1 VKQYMLNWQFLPE
14 GWGKRMIQISTW
26 QLYCLMMLFEI
37 GSTTVFGLGIDANE
51 DAWLA
56 ILTAMF
62 FGFLLIWLFTELH
75 RRYPDRNLIEIIQ
88 QNFGKWLAI
97 PLAMLYGLE
106 FFWIATLNFR
116 EFGEL
121 ISMILLPNI
130 PLAMILIIFMLT
142 VVYVLFLGCEVLAR
156 MGEIMFPIVVFFI
169 IATIFLISASGEVSL
184 HRLQPV
190 LGNGL
195 SQVYPRRH
203 ATLARQIIDNGGTL
217 VSEFPLITP
226 PLPAH
231 FPRRNR
237 IISGLSLGVLVIE
250 AALRCG
256 SLVTVR
262 CALEQGRDVFA
273 LPGPIGNPGSEG
285 PHWLIKQGAVP
296 VTSPEDIVEYWQNEL
311 AWLTDTSDSINNCAD
326 QPSVALPFPELLAN
340 VGDEVTPVDVVAER
354 AGQSVPVTVAQLLEL
369 ELAGWIAAVPGGYVR
384 LRRASHVRRTHVF
397 V

>member
-1 VKQYMLNWQFLPE
+1 MTPDEIWLRLMKVSSLYGDRMVEIAQRLCAAASVDREALHAVGMTAAQAKLFFRLDEHELDETRRWLEQPDHHLLRGDDPRYPLRLKAIADYPGALLVSGGLALLHSAQLAVIGSRSHSWY
-14 GWGKRMIQISTW
+14 GARWGK
-26 QLYCLMMLFEI
+26 LFSETLAHKGI
-37 GSTTVFGLGIDANE
+37 TITSGLALGIDGVAHRG
-51 DAWLA
+51 ALA
-56 ILTAMF
+56 A
-62 FGFLLIWLFTELH
+62 E
-75 RRYPDRNLIEIIQ
+75 
-88 QNFGKWLAI
+88 GKT
-97 PLAMLYGLE
+97 
-106 FFWIATLNFR
+106 IA
-116 EFGEL
+116 
-121 ISMILLPNI
+121 
-130 PLAMILIIFMLT
+130 
-142 VVYVLFLGCEVLAR
+142 
-156 MGEIMFPIVVFFI
+156 
-169 IATIFLISASGEVSL
+169 
-184 HRLQPV
+184 V

-217 VSEFPLITP
+217 VSEFPLVTP

-250 AALRCG
+250 AALRSG

-296 VTSPEDIVEYWQNEL
+296 VTSPEDIVEYWHNEL
-311 AWLTDTSDSINNCAD
+311 AWLTDMSDSINICVD

>member
-1 VKQYMLNWQFLPE
+1 MTPDEIWLRLMKVSSLYGDRMVEIAQRLCAAASVDREALHAVGMTAAQAKLFFLLDEHELDETRRWLEQPDHHLLR
-14 GWGKRMIQISTW
+14 GDDPRYPLRLKAIADYPGALLVSGGLALLHSAQLAVIGSRSHSWYGARWGK
-26 QLYCLMMLFEI
+26 LFSETLAQKGI
-37 GSTTVFGLGIDANE
+37 TITSGLALGIDGVAHRG
-51 DAWLA
+51 ALA
-56 ILTAMF
+56 A
-62 FGFLLIWLFTELH
+62 E
-75 RRYPDRNLIEIIQ
+75 
-88 QNFGKWLAI
+88 GKT
-97 PLAMLYGLE
+97 
-106 FFWIATLNFR
+106 IA
-116 EFGEL
+116 
-121 ISMILLPNI
+121 
-130 PLAMILIIFMLT
+130 
-142 VVYVLFLGCEVLAR
+142 
-156 MGEIMFPIVVFFI
+156 
-169 IATIFLISASGEVSL
+169 
-184 HRLQPV
+184 V

-250 AALRCG
+250 AALRSG

-296 VTSPEDIVEYWQNEL
+296 VTSPEDIVEYWHNEL
-311 AWLTDTSDSINNCAD
+311 AWLTDMSDSINICVD